1 VLVVLSTGLYYHSDV
16 HMMCRATRVRYQVA
30 RMAKSR
36 ETVTQP
42 SEVYERDHRARFERN
57 SESGTDLVKQFDR
70 NGKHAIHKTT
80 PIAPERPLMIE

>member
-36 ETVTQP
+36 ETVTQHLRSM
-42 SEVYERDHRARFERN
+42 SEITAQDSNVIQKVEQISSNNLIETANMPFIKPPPLRRSAR
-57 SESGTDLVKQFDR
+57 
-70 NGKHAIHKTT
+70 
-80 PIAPERPLMIE
+80 